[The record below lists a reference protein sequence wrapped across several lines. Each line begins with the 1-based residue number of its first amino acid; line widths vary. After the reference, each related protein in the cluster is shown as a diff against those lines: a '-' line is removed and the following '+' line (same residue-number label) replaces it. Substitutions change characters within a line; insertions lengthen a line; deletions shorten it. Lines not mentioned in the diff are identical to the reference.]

1 MNNNRTALIKIK
13 VKNILYWW
21 MSLHRRVLLQNGGAD
36 LFQTQLSGFH
46 LKVKRMLSSD
56 LFPWSWVWKHCFVKE
71 PDIQIWMMLFVVEM
85 MKSKLRSCHLPWW
98 WRTSPWYGFT
108 NERSLSSLTPRHFF
122 AWRGVGS
129 TSLCSARCGLI
140 SPGICHEKWG
150 SELLRRNRGTWREK
164 VLRFFINRIE

>member
-1 MNNNRTALIKIK
+1 M
-13 VKNILYWW
+13 
-21 MSLHRRVLLQNGGAD
+21 
-36 LFQTQLSGFH
+36 QLPSH
-46 LKVKRMLSSD
+46 PL
-56 LFPWSWVWKHCFVKE
+56 
-71 PDIQIWMMLFVVEM
+71 
-85 MKSKLRSCHLPWW
+85 

-164 VLRFFINRIE
+164 VLRFFINRVESLSSGLWHGYNFILSDRRVSMELADPPIADALEEQSLHLEVYYRWCVLSWANISLSPLFTFSEAIKVGTYNA